1 MVRLKTWFAEN
12 IEVFRFLAIVLI
24 CCTKQIFIF
33 CLSPKSLRSEKKQV
47 GLILWLEFLA
57 LKCSNLSKPF
67 ALDRDVLRNEE
78 GGGDLGYGA
87 GMHKA
92 GLSYITQ
99 FYRLKCF
106 NGNHTSAKLFT
117 TCLEIVYFWF
127 LLILFPSFSSI

>member
-1 MVRLKTWFAEN
+1 MFTYNFNGSAKNMIRWKYWSFQVSCNCFDLLHETN
-12 IEVFRFLAIVLI
+12 LYFLSLA
-24 CCTKQIFIF
+24 QIFEIG
-33 CLSPKSLRSEKKQV
+33 KKQV

-99 FYRLKCF
+99 FYRLKWF
-106 NGNHTSAKLFT
+106 NGIHTSAKLGTYSQRASKLFT
-117 TCLEIVYFWF
+117 FDF
-127 LLILFPSFSSI
+127 F